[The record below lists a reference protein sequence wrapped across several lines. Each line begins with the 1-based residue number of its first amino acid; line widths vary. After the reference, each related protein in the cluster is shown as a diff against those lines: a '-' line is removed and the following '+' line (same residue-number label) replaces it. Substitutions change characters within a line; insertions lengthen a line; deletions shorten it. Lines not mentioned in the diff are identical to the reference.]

1 MSKLLD
7 ILLCDEK
14 KVNKQFYSSGPYW
27 KYKTKKT
34 TIQIK
39 KKGINNFRGRDS
51 GVGTSFSDN
60 IILDIRNEYNIL
72 GRMASSL
79 FSLPIMGNVFKSQ
92 LKLTSDHILSFL
104 THQNLVYKNNKRV
117 KDLINTYNFN
127 ETTEFGCVQKFNLN
141 NVDYSCFYLEVA
153 NRVDHIR
160 NFIDLKKI
168 RTYLEIGGGYGA
180 NIHFLIQ
187 NFQNIKK
194 IIYLDIV
201 PNIYVGTKYL
211 KRFYKDAVI
220 DYNQTKKMKQISFSN
235 DDNLQIF
242 CIPPWEIEKISD
254 VIDHFHS
261 AAAFQEMEVQTIENY
276 IKYINLN
283 KTKSISLIGHKS
295 YDNVKNFDSK
305 RLIDFF
311 NEKLEIF
318 EYSRVIK
325 ELNRNEIY
333 LIKRLN

>member
-14 KVNKQFYSSGPYW
+14 KVNKQLYSSGPYW
-27 KYKTKKT
+27 KYKTKKAT
-34 TIQIK
+34 NQIR
-39 KKGINNFRGRDS
+39 KKGIDNFRNMNS

-60 IILDIRNEYNIL
+60 IILDIRNEYNLL
-72 GRMASSL
+72 GRIASSL
-79 FSLPIMGNVFKSQ
+79 LSLPVMGRIFKSQ
-92 LKLTSDHILSFL
+92 LKLTSNHILSFL

-117 KDLINTYNFN
+117 QDLINTYYFN
-127 ETTEFGCVQKFNLN
+127 KTTEFGCVQKFNMN

-201 PNIYVGTKYL
+201 PNIYVGTEYL
-211 KRFYKDAVI
+211 KNFYKDAVI
-220 DYNQTKKMKQISFSN
+220 DYNQTKKMKEISFSN

-242 CIPPWEIEKISD
+242 CIPPWEIEKIRD
-254 VIDHFHS
+254 EIDHFHS
-261 AAAFQEMEVQTIENY
+261 AAAFQEMEAQTVKNY

-295 YDNVKNFDSK
+295 YDNIKNFDSK
-305 RLIDFF
+305 RLNDFF
-311 NEKLEIF
+311 NDKLEIF

-325 ELNRNEIY
+325 ELNKNEIY